1 MGRSTTSLNTPR
13 SDRSERAGWPSWL
26 PGIGLFR
33 QRQPRAFRADLE
45 RALPLFAA
53 TSILRGTTLLGA
65 RTEACMSYMKRERSA
80 GYKVIEDIA
89 KQHLGLS
96 TLETRRSDSLDF
108 HDLAVWQLRAAL
120 EAAYRA
126 GAATKKEKQ
135 R

>member
-1 MGRSTTSLNTPR
+1 
-13 SDRSERAGWPSWL
+13 
-26 PGIGLFR
+26 
-33 QRQPRAFRADLE
+33 
-45 RALPLFAA
+45 
-53 TSILRGTTLLGA
+53 
-65 RTEACMSYMKRERSA
+65 MSRMKRERSA
-80 GYKVIEDIA
+80 SDSNVIADIA

-126 GAATKKEKQ
+126 GLAAAKKEE

>member
-13 SDRSERAGWPSWL
+13 SDRSKRAGWPSWL

-33 QRQPRAFRADLE
+33 QRQP
-45 RALPLFAA
+45 LFAA
-53 TSILRGTTLLGA
+53 SSILRGTTLLGA

-80 GYKVIEDIA
+80 GDKVIEDIA

-96 TLETRRSDSLDF
+96 TLEIRRSDSLDF

>member
-1 MGRSTTSLNTPR
+1 M
-13 SDRSERAGWPSWL
+13 
-26 PGIGLFR
+26 
-33 QRQPRAFRADLE
+33 
-45 RALPLFAA
+45 
-53 TSILRGTTLLGA
+53 SILLGTTLLGA
-65 RTEACMSYMKRERSA
+65 RTEACMSLMKRERSA
-80 GYKVIEDIA
+80 SDSEVIEDIA

-126 GAATKKEKQ
+126 GLAATKKEE